1 MADNGFTPQ
10 AVPPGGL
17 GAPPSAAS
25 ARPLNLFNVPAAL
38 SKETGVLQIGLV
50 ALTPQEEMDG
60 FQRAGGAGRPAALAA
75 QQVMASLREVTT
87 AKGRQALSLADGTAD
102 SFWSQADPRI
112 RNLAM
117 LAFTDVHH
125 VKEEDEA
132 SFLQSRQVR
141 VG

>member
-17 GAPPSAAS
+17 GAPLAAS

-50 ALTPQEEMDG
+50 ALTPQEEIDG
-60 FQRAGGAGRPAALAA
+60 FQRAGGGGRPAALAT
-75 QQVMASLREVTT
+75 QQVTASLREVTT
-87 AKGRQALSLADGTAD
+87 TQGRQALSLADGTVD
-102 SFWSQADPRI
+102 SFWSQTDPRI

-117 LAFTDVHH
+117 LAFTAVHH
-125 VKEEDEA
+125 VEKEDEA

>member
-17 GAPPSAAS
+17 GSPPAAG
-25 ARPLNLFNVPAAL
+25 ARPLNLFSVPATLA
-38 SKETGVLQIGLV
+38 KETGVLQIGLV

-75 QQVMASLREVTT
+75 QQVMTSLREITT
-87 AKGRQALSLADGTAD
+87 AKAGRQALSLTDGTAD

-117 LAFTDVHH
+117 LAFADVHH